1 VAQFFH
7 HLGRA
12 CKCGRF
18 EFAHD
23 KTVHICG
30 KRKRIRF
37 AQPGDDFAVRS
48 SFGKR
53 QFGQGS
59 DNSQLQKLKQIAAT
73 EGSNVVLVSAQVES
87 EIMQLDKDE
96 REIFLEELGLKHS
109 GLQTLVNFLLD

>member
-1 VAQFFH
+1 MY
-7 HLGRA
+7 
-12 CKCGRF
+12 
-18 EFAHD
+18 
-23 KTVHICG
+23 ICG

-37 AQPGDDFAVRS
+37 AQPGDYFAVRS

-73 EGSNVVLVSAQVES
+73 EGSNVVLVSAQVRSRCYGVNKLKYRFEYVES

-96 REIFLEELGLKHS
+96 REIFLEELGLKHG